1 MTDATIPPCGPVEL
15 FRVASPT
22 AGRDSLW
29 RWLRY
34 WRGVSILAPDGARLT
49 YTNGR
54 LTHVNDWSL
63 WS

>member
-1 MTDATIPPCGPVEL
+1 MTPDLDLPALRAVIAGVREKIPGLVL
-15 FRVASPT
+15 AS
-22 AGRDSLW
+22 
-29 RWLRY
+29 RY